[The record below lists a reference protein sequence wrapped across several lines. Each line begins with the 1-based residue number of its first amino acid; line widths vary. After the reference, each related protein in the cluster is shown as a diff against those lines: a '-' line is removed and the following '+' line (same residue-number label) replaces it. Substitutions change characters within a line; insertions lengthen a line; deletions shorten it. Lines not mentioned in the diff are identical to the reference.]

1 MIAEHSLVAP
11 PRNRGDGWTGRK
23 AGLMSAP
30 TTHIRKVFRFMRLR
44 SAAVLL
50 LSASL
55 PFTVAT
61 PLLAQAVASAP
72 ALIAEEALPADPR
85 FSADR
90 VKADVTFLADD
101 LLEGRDTGSRGHE
114 IAARFV
120 AQRFAALGLTPLGDR
135 KDGKTDWLQQ
145 ITFQKTERVDAP
157 AGITVSGPAG
167 SATFAQAVDSLVG
180 LSATE
185 PKLDVSAPL
194 VFVGYGLSNA
204 RLKLDDYAGLD
215 VKGKIVVMLRG
226 FPDGLPSETAAYLV
240 NSKYE
245 IAQAHGAIGVIQVDT
260 NQSARQRP
268 WARRITQGF
277 QPAFTWVGPDGKPFD
292 ETPGIRAAGGLGD
305 KGATALFAG
314 APRSLAQI
322 RNEADRKG
330 FRPKGFVLKT
340 SARLFG
346 ESKSSRVTSPNVVAM
361 IPGSDPALA
370 GEYVVL
376 SGHLDH
382 IGISPAKPGD
392 PAGKDRIN
400 NGALDNAAGVATL
413 MEVAHVLSQ
422 DKVKPRRSVIFLAS
436 TGEEKGLLGADYF
449 ARHPAVPIGKIV
461 GNVDLDMPV
470 LTYAFNDVTAYGAD
484 HSTLGRLTAQAVA
497 PMKVTVA
504 PDPIPE
510 ETVFVRSDHYMFV
523 KQGVPAV
530 FLATGFGNGGE
541 KAYRAF
547 DEANYHQV
555 GDDVNQPI
563 IWRAGARFA
572 EANYRITR
580 AMADGD
586 TPPLWLKGD
595 FFGDL
600 FAPNAR
606 KADK

>member
-1 MIAEHSLVAP
+1 
-11 PRNRGDGWTGRK
+11 
-23 AGLMSAP
+23 
-30 TTHIRKVFRFMRLR
+30 MRLR
-44 SAAVLL
+44 FVAALL

-55 PFTVAT
+55 PFAVSA
-61 PLLAQAVASAP
+61 PLCAQAVASAP
-72 ALIAEEALPADPR
+72 TLIPEEALPADPR

-135 KDGKTDWLQQ
+135 KDGKADWLQQ

-157 AGITVSGPAG
+157 AGITVSGPVG

-226 FPDGLPSETAAYLV
+226 FPEGLPSETAAYLV

-260 NQSARQRP
+260 NQSAKQRP
-268 WARRITQGF
+268 WARRIALGL

-314 APRSLAQI
+314 APRLLAQI
-322 RNEADRKG
+322 RKEADRKG
-330 FRPKGFVLKT
+330 FRPKGFALRT

-392 PAGKDRIN
+392 PVGKDRIN
-400 NGALDNAAGVATL
+400 NGAMDNAAGVATL

-422 DKVKPRRSVIFLAS
+422 DKVKSRRSVIFLAS

-484 HSTLGRLTAQAVA
+484 HSTLGKLTAIVDFAPAEARASADAVDARRKQGFDGPILGVPYTVKDTTWVQGRRVTNGSLLYKDFKPPRDAVA
-497 PMKVTVA
+497 VERLKNAGGIFLGMTNTPEMAAKGHTENKVYGPTRHPSNTA
-504 PDPIPE
+504 LTPGG
-510 ETVFVRSDHYMFV
+510 SS
-523 KQGVPAV
+523 GGAAAAV
-530 FLATGFGNGGE
+530 SALLV
-541 KAYRAF
+541 
-547 DEANYHQV
+547 V
-555 GDDVNQPI
+555 GAI
-563 IWRAGARFA
+563 
-572 EANYRITR
+572 
-580 AMADGD
+580 
-586 TPPLWLKGD
+586 
-595 FFGDL
+595 
-600 FAPNAR
+600 
-606 KADK
+606 